1 VNYINIISLFLV
13 VQQALKNPRQ
23 RGRLAFNPRHS
34 LLNTPSSQLKISV
47 ITPFATLRKEV
58 QRVFQ
63 CFARLRNPVLS
74 LFRPFAR
81 WRKLVLSVFDLSQ
94 GCEKVSN
101 GFFKLSQGCEKVS
114 NASFAFSS
122 GDASVFYASFAF
134 SSGDATLF
142 YWFLTFSAGGDAF
155 LKVASASP
163 IPKSKIEN
171 PKFTLILP
179 HFHPLYLS
187 LPALWNIEKTAQS
200 PWCPGCWERSL
211 S

>member
-1 VNYINIISLFLV
+1 
-13 VQQALKNPRQ
+13 
-23 RGRLAFNPRHS
+23 
-34 LLNTPSSQLKISV
+34 
-47 ITPFATLRKEV
+47 
-58 QRVFQ
+58 
-63 CFARLRNPVLS
+63 
-74 LFRPFAR
+74 
-81 WRKLVLSVFDLSQ
+81 
-94 GCEKVSN
+94 VSN
-101 GFFKLSQGCEKVS
+101 GLFKLSSGD
-114 NASFAFSS
+114 ATLFYPFFDFAS
-122 GDASVFYASFAF
+122 GDASVFYAFFAF